1 MACAE
6 PWATSCPLGENR
18 GGTPEGVRAL
28 QGARCTERCRTCKL
42 APTGVLP
49 PFFLYLFLLLQ
60 WRREEKQS
68 PLIDAEAIFGGRT
81 FRTRSART
89 KTRRGNEIAFS
100 PFPARGERSS
110 EARVRGPLRDSERCG
125 SSVGVADSAANLS
138 PAERPPHP
146 DLLLRLRAQ
155 RFGGLQPAEARRAS
169 EGGPHAGRRRST
181 RRSPRALSRSAGA
194 DKAAPRRTKCAGC
207 GRGRPCY
214 NFAVTGEELGYA

>member
-1 MACAE
+1 MLSLGRPAVPLARTAAERRKACALCKARAAPKGAE
-6 PWATSCPLGENR
+6 LANLRLPAFCLLFFFIFSFCFSGE
-18 GGTPEGVRAL
+18 G
-28 QGARCTERCRTCKL
+28 KK
-42 APTGVLP
+42 
-49 PFFLYLFLLLQ
+49 
-60 WRREEKQS
+60 KQS

-155 RFGGLQPAEARRAS
+155 RFGGLKPAEARRAS

-214 NFAVTGEELGYA
+214 NFAVTGEESGYA